1 MYTWIIE
8 GKLAQAPLPSR
19 STFKQL
25 MEAFTGIIVLPTW
38 RELPVL
44 YIDHLKEAGL
54 DVLHIPTPDNYPVEL
69 LDVLRA
75 SLFIEKHVSR
85 GGAVLVHCYGGIGR
99 SGQVTAGYLI
109 YKGYGVYEAL
119 LHVRSKVPG
128 SVENQ
133 WQLQLL
139 EDYYM
144 LTSSVDRLLLSRFVE
159 VVEELSETDGVSY
172 KHLSKVLQFTIELY
186 NGLGLN
192 NVDVRRELYASML
205 HAHRDNVIKLLKE
218 KTGLAMES
226 SEGLVDFSH
235 SLDYKMD
242 SKVVVL
248 HTRTL
253 DKPEITLLCSEP
265 CEDTV
270 NVAEGNSAKLTALLG
285 VKPVLSWGIYSDYI

>member
-205 HAHRDNVIKLLKE
+205 H
-218 KTGLAMES
+218 
-226 SEGLVDFSH
+226 
-235 SLDYKMD
+235 
-242 SKVVVL
+242 
-248 HTRTL
+248 
-253 DKPEITLLCSEP
+253 
-265 CEDTV
+265 
-270 NVAEGNSAKLTALLG
+270 
-285 VKPVLSWGIYSDYI
+285 